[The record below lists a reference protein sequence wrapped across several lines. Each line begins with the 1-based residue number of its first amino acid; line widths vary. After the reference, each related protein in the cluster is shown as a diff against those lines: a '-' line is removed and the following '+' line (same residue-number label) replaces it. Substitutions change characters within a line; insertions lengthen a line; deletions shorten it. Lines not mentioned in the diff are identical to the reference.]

1 MRIANGKTITLSA
14 YAEQLIL
21 LATEIQSTF
30 PMLKIVCENYELWVR
45 GSHCSGTV
53 DLRKAG
59 DVMVPCVRI
68 SGGQALSGT
77 LDQVG
82 KGVAAYQCVC
92 DALVVVA
99 QRFGDTQIDM
109 GSLTGDSGRV

>member
-1 MRIANGKTITLSA
+1 MSIANGNTITLSA
-14 YAEQLIL
+14 YAEQLGQL
-21 LATEIQSTF
+21 TAEIQSTF
-30 PMLKIVCENYELWVR
+30 PMLEIVCESYELWVR

-82 KGVAAYQCVC
+82 EGVASYRCVC
-92 DALVVVA
+92 DALGVVA
-99 QRFGDTQIDM
+99 QRLENTQIDM